1 MSPMAAGAQ
10 ELALDQQVP
19 AGRVLVLGVL
29 ALGTLLEPERDLA
42 LAALPRRCTICRRM
56 R

>member
-19 AGRVLVLGVL
+19 AGRVLVLGVPV
-29 ALGTLLEPERDLA
+29 LGTLLEPDPGPA
-42 LAALPRRCTICRRM
+42 LAALPRRCTICRQM